1 MSYAAGLGKGEGT
14 IRAGGC
20 FSYMTQATT
29 AYEPGSK
36 PVEKS
41 TEEAENT
48 DATLRV
54 ANEDTAA
61 PVSEKRTTEEVR
73 QGHTGDHVRYIL
85 MASIAGIAFVFAILL
100 ALYVF

>member
-1 MSYAAGLGKGEGT
+1 
-14 IRAGGC
+14 
-20 FSYMTQATT
+20 MTHTT
-29 AYEPGSK
+29 TYDAGSK

-41 TEEAENT
+41 PEEAENT

-54 ANEDTAA
+54 SNEDTAS
-61 PVSEKRTTEEVR
+61 PVSERRTTEEVR

-85 MASIAGIAFVFAILL
+85 MASTAGILFVFAILL

>member
-1 MSYAAGLGKGEGT
+1 
-14 IRAGGC
+14 
-20 FSYMTQATT
+20 MTHPTT
-29 AYEPGSK
+29 AYEPAAK
-36 PVEKS
+36 PLEKS
-41 TEEAENT
+41 SAEAQNT

-85 MASIAGIAFVFAILL
+85 IASTAGVLFVFAILL
-100 ALYVF
+100 ALYIF